1 MVILPL
7 IIVIGSLITT
17 GIIINAIAY
26 IKMKYYRI
34 DESICENG
42 LEIGDG
48 SSSASSELSLN
59 YSADDEDPLFDDFPD
74 YPHSI

>member
-1 MVILPL
+1 
-7 IIVIGSLITT
+7 
-17 GIIINAIAY
+17 
-26 IKMKYYRI
+26 MKYYRI